1 MRWKAMIMLLNIA
14 EPGLLG
20 FDRFASGSRKSAP
33 AAPRWCKK
41 KTLTLHTQPN
51 DAVDL
56 AF

>member
-1 MRWKAMIMLLNIA
+1 MIMLLNIA

-20 FDRFASGSRKSAP
+20 VNLFASGSGKSAP

-41 KTLTLHTQPN
+41 KSCALHTQPN